1 MERLKTRQR
10 LSKLITE
17 DSPFVFIEPTQEPED
32 ELNNSRLASKIRVNS
47 LISQSIP
54 DMKYPPKVNSHV
66 TAKQIEEF
74 QRKENTPIEI
84 NGNFY
89 RLHPASI
96 PEPEF
101 DENDQTIDLDGIS
114 HEMSNV
120 GNIISQKLKLLT
132 KLEEDFFEVNREI
145 KQLDINYN
153 REINLLDENLLP
165 PEDFSLEGDIS
176 NLQNALRVIERN
188 KARKYRQSNADE
200 LKKEALNAEYA
211 ERKQLL
217 VEQRE
222 LLLSALRKTTQEIDN
237 LREEKELFTD
247 NFSQTK
253 AENDKRK
260 KRVKQKINAY
270 EENLK
275 TLNRNF
281 NLTQEPNETAEEY
294 IERIRTQTEAI
305 EDPNLVVDRFNLQE
319 ARDFKQNMKEIIRD
333 NSVIEVAYNTLF
345 QENDALIPEI
355 NKIFQLIKTQ
365 YQKKYGSY
373 QLKDVDLINFLK
385 KMIETPEKI
394 EEEIDIPQGLGAEDF
409 TDKYK
414 ALSKGKRYTKPELI
428 FEIGEI
434 KDFFENDFAVD
445 VGGFPAIIHKGLR
458 GGLTVTYK
466 NDRKSISLTD
476 KSVLIAIY
484 VAILERIKRA
494 NPAEY
499 QKLNTTL
506 NRRTAG
512 EYGEGLKHEK
522 MGKSV
527 KLGAIHIDLNK
538 LYYKNILSIT
548 QNGVKI
554 NGVKNVPVSE
564 EMVKILIDLTKG
576 KYPTSKE
583 LNKLEL
589 HENQIFDALLHIAK
603 LHKRVENTTNKSVEN
618 LKNRLTLIEG
628 ELSAGN
634 TNKEL
639 YSELR
644 DIVFKLH
651 HLGEITQSSATN
663 FLKQFK

>member
-499 QKLNTTL
+499 QKLNATL
-506 NRRTAG
+506 NRRTND

-576 KYPTSKE
+576 TYPTSKE

-639 YSELR
+639 YNELR